1 MLISIKDIFLQ
12 TAVTM
17 DSAMDQ
23 TLLAEMNAQQS
34 IWGHYGF
41 SRQDFVALSEPQKN
55 TLIAK
60 YYSDKIKSGF
70 IDCGRLRQV

>member
-1 MLISIKDIFLQ
+1 
-12 TAVTM
+12 M
-17 DSAMDQ
+17 DSTIDQ

-34 IWGHYGF
+34 IWEHYGF

-55 TLIAK
+55 ALIAK

-70 IDCGRLRQV
+70 LIGRLARRSENQKRFD